1 MNTFLKMGRG
11 LFVALI
17 LAGSL
22 AACDSTSALDEG
34 TTSDETLELFAAD
47 LSSELALSS
56 DQQVALSASIAQ
68 HGAAGAMDPGFLW
81 RLAAELSTTLSDTQI
96 DSLINGRGSRQ
107 ALQNAFGDRPSGDRQ
122 MGPPQ
127 RDDRGQ
133 GNRGPGLRDIL
144 TDDQKADLEAIRD
157 SRRGELDE
165 LFAAIRAAREAGD
178 TGAAEAAHEAIQALQ
193 AAAQAEVEAY
203 LDANLTQEQKD
214 AIEAAQAEREAARAE
229 YQAAERAVMI
239 EVLGITDAQADELMA
254 AQDDFRDALEGIDR
268 DGDVPS
274 QMEALRTDLEASVS
288 AALSSDAA
296 FEIWQIHGAL
306 ARKARKHQG
315 GPGMGGQGGPGG
327 RVGGG
332 FGGRPAG
339 GGAGG

>member
-1 MNTFLKMGRG
+1 MNTFIQMARG

-22 AACDSTSALDEG
+22 AACDSTSALEEG
-34 TTSDETLELFAAD
+34 TTSDETLELFAAE

-81 RLAAELSTTLSDTQI
+81 RLAAELSTTLSDAQI
-96 DSLINGRGSRQ
+96 DSLINGRGSRD
-107 ALQNAFGDRPSGDRQ
+107 ALRNAFGDRQSGDRP

-127 RDDRGQ
+127 RDDGSRGQ
-133 GNRGPGLRDIL
+133 GLRDIL
-144 TDDQKADLEAIRD
+144 TDDQKADLEAIRE
-157 SRRGELDE
+157 SRRGELEE

-178 TGAAEAAHEAIQALQ
+178 TGAAEAAHEAIQAIHD
-193 AAAQAEVEAY
+193 AVKAEVEAY

-214 AIEAAQAEREAARAE
+214 AIAAAQAEREAARAE

-254 AQDDFRDALEGIDR
+254 AQDTFRDGLQGIDR
-268 DGDVPS
+268 DGDVPA
-274 QMEALRTDLEASVS
+274 QMEALRTDLEAGVS
-288 AALSSDAA
+288 ATLNSDAS

-315 GPGMGGQGGPGG
+315 GKGRRGQGG

>member
-1 MNTFLKMGRG
+1 MNTFIKMGRG
-11 LFVALI
+11 LFVALV

-96 DSLINGRGSRQ
+96 DSLINGRGSRE
-107 ALQNAFGDRPSGDRQ
+107 ALQNAFGDRQSGDRQ

-127 RDDRGQ
+127 RD
-133 GNRGPGLRDIL
+133 GNGGGGLRDIL

-157 SRRGELDE
+157 SRRAELEE

-178 TGAAEAAHEAIQALQ
+178 TVAAEAAHEAIKALQ
-193 AAAQAEVEAY
+193 DAARAEVDAY

-214 AIEAAQAEREAARAE
+214 AIAAAQAEREAARAE

-239 EVLGITDAQADELMA
+239 EVLGISDAQADELMA
-254 AQDDFRDALEGIDR
+254 AQDDFREALQSIDR
-268 DGDVPS
+268 AGDVRA
-274 QMEALRTDLEASVS
+274 QMQALRTDLEASVS
-288 AALSSDAA
+288 ATLNSDAS

-315 GPGMGGQGGPGG
+315 GKGRGGQGS